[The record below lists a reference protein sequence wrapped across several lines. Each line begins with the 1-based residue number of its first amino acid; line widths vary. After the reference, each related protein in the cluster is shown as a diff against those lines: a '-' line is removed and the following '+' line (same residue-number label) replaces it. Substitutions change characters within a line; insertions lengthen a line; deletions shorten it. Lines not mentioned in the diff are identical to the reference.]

1 MQINVNNKP
10 LSTNATSLAKLAAEL
25 ALPEKGVAVA
35 IGNKMV
41 PRSLWDETAL
51 SEDMHITIIKAACGG

>member
-10 LSTNATSLAKLAAEL
+10 VDTEAADLGMLAAEL

-35 IGNKMV
+35 IGGEMV
-41 PRSLWDETAL
+41 PRSRWAETAL
-51 SEDMHITIIKAACGG
+51 SEGVSVIVIKAACGG